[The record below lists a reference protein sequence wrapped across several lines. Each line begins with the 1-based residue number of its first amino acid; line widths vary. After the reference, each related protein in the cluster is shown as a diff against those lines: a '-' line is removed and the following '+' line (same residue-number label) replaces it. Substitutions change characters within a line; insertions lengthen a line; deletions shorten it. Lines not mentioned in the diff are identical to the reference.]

1 MRVPVDQAASQRKFP
16 VADEDSALIVFGKTF
31 IRT

>member
-1 MRVPVDQAASQRKFP
+1 MRVPGDQAASQRKFP
-16 VADEDSALIVFGKTF
+16 VLDEDSALIIFGKTF